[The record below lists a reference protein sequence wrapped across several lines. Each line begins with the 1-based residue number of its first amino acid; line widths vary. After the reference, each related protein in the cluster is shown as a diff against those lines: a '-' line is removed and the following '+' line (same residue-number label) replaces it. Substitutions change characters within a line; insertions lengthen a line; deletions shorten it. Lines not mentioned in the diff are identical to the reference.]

1 MIVYAVNALGS
12 RSIQKTRFWVCLWW
26 VISVRLTGKGKPTLD
41 CVALFHRLQSR
52 TEPKGKQKLNMN
64 IQVSLPLCSGQWT
77 KSLRLPLPY
86 CPLDSRCHAVP
97 REGLTLLYE

>member
-1 MIVYAVNALGS
+1 M
-12 RSIQKTRFWVCLWW
+12 
-26 VISVRLTGKGKPTLD
+26 GKPTLD

-64 IQVSLPLCSGQWT
+64 IQVSLPFYSGQWT

-86 CPLDSRCHAVP
+86 CPLDSRCHVVP
-97 REGLTLLYE
+97 RGRTDPPTGHQNEPFISFVAFVRISYHSSEKGFVIQAP